1 MTTHRER
8 NAEVVSSSASSGVVR
23 VTVRLSGKLIPPLSP
38 ASLFNPDSDF
48 DSATIELHRLIA
60 LETDLATF
68 ESFGIRAR
76 LPNVGEIL
84 IFQSWWTPDQLELAR
99 DADRT
104 WTERRFEAG
113 PALLVHA
120 EDDQSVL
127 ARATEQTLS
136 DDAKLLPRGWDHE
149 HCALCWAKIA
159 EARVKRRHT
168 SAMTIGCASSATA
181 PTSSVGSGSE
191 SATRC
196 RAAQLRLE
204 ADADLASLDP
214 RCLRADPKSY
224 VAC

>member
-120 EDDQSVL
+120 EDDQSPQSQ
-127 ARATEQTLS
+127 RSCRLS
-136 DDAKLLPRGWDHE
+136 
-149 HCALCWAKIA
+149 
-159 EARVKRRHT
+159 
-168 SAMTIGCASSATA
+168 
-181 PTSSVGSGSE
+181 
-191 SATRC
+191 
-196 RAAQLRLE
+196 
-204 ADADLASLDP
+204 
-214 RCLRADPKSY
+214 
-224 VAC
+224 

>member
-38 ASLFNPDSDF
+38 ASLFDPDSDF

-159 EARVKRRHT
+159 EAPGQA
-168 SAMTIGCASSATA
+168 SAYFSDDDWLCIECY
-181 PTSSVGSGSE
+181 
-191 SATRC
+191 R
-196 RAAQLRLE
+196 
-204 ADADLASLDP
+204 
-214 RCLRADPKSY
+214 SY
-224 VAC
+224 VIGGLGQRVGDTLPSRPTTA